1 MATIDQKKFYE
12 LESGDQIALE
22 NGLRADIMGES
33 EDGQWVGIRYTAD
46 AGELAHSED
55 LLHVDG
61 YDPDLAF
68 CQCGKQLL
76 QSADQTFAVLG
87 ASLTPVRAS
96 VNRGR
101 LKAVADNP
109 GVVRRPRLRPA

>member
-1 MATIDQKKFYE
+1 MATIDKKKFYE

-46 AGELAHSED
+46 AGELAHSGD
-55 LLHVDG
+55 LLHVDE

-68 CQCGKQLL
+68 CQCRKQRF
-76 QSADQTFAVLG
+76 QSADQTFRCPWCLLDAGSCLCE
-87 ASLTPVRAS
+87 
-96 VNRGR
+96 
-101 LKAVADNP
+101 P
-109 GVVRRPRLRPA
+109 GKVEGGC